1 MKKRD
6 FMNKIN
12 ETLRAV
18 RVQISVTKKEYDKSS
33 GSKKQELSQ
42 QLYTLKKE
50 EAKLLNKLKG

>member
-1 MKKRD
+1 
-6 FMNKIN
+6 MNKIN